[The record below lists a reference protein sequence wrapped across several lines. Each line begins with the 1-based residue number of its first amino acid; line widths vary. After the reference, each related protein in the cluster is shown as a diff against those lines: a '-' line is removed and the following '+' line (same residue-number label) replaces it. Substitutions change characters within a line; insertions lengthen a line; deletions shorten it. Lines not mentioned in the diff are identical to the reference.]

1 MQAVV
6 SPADEPERLQVLHD
20 LRLLDQPHDDPALD
34 ALVRL
39 AAERCGRP
47 LAAIVL
53 VDSERLWLAATS
65 GLDGRRE
72 LPREQALCAATI
84 TSPGVFEVADASA
97 DARFSDGALVRG
109 EPHVR
114 AYAGVSLTVDGH
126 LVGTLCTMDR
136 AAGRLGADAA
146 RALSDLATI
155 AGSLLD
161 ARLRAQR
168 LRLLEARVRT
178 ASRAGSDWLWES
190 DSNGMLTWVS
200 DSVEAH
206 TGAGAAWQLGLRVG
220 EFHRAPDDAELR
232 LGWDR
237 YRAARERREAFR
249 DAISIRDRADGG
261 TMLVSMSG
269 QPVFDSAGRFRGY
282 RGAARDV
289 TAEVAERQ
297 EARHAQELLRRAI
310 DSLTVAVMISAA
322 DGRIVFANLEWRRRV
337 TELLGTEDMP
347 PSRPALIRALAE
359 RGAYPGFDGPL
370 DQVVAWRDSMITHN
384 GATHELSLGELH
396 VLAGDQILPDGS
408 VVHWLIDITERR
420 NAELALAQ
428 QRAELES
435 SQARLSGVLHAV
447 PDLWFVLDA
456 EGRYLEVS
464 DPVHPWLAAPW
475 PSIRGRPFDCV
486 VPPEMA
492 ALGHAA
498 IRRALADD
506 EVERIEYELETQ
518 EGIVRSFEARISP
531 MARDRVLYITRDLT
545 DLRRLEREALV
556 MQRALEAEAAL
567 PVIVTDAR
575 RDDQPAIY
583 VNAAFER
590 LTGWKRDEMI
600 GRNCRILQGPQGEES
615 DQPSLALLRDALAAG
630 RPCTVTLRNRRRDG
644 SGFINEV
651 HVAPVRDSSGRL
663 THFIGVLQDVTE
675 RMRDAERL
683 RMSEALYSSVV
694 ATMTEGL
701 MVVGGHGAIT
711 TANPTACEVLRMPL
725 ERLVGHRLSQ
735 LGFQTLHEDGRPIA
749 PNEHPVRAA
758 VVERRRVIDCLLRV
772 VRPDG
777 SVLIVRL
784 SAQPLPETDDD
795 YGRACV
801 VTFRDI
807 TAERAAEAALAE
819 AEARWQFALEG
830 AATAV
835 WDYDELTQ
843 RMFYSSR
850 WKRMLGH
857 AEHEIGTDLREWTQR
872 IHPDDKPQVMELV
885 RQYRDGEIDG
895 YETEHRLRHKDGH
908 WIWVQDRGKIVAR
921 DAEGR
926 PLRVV
931 GTQVDITERRQHQS
945 ALRDKE
951 RAEAASRAKSE
962 FLSRMSHEMRTPL
975 NAVIGFTQL
984 LRLNGG
990 ESRHQLERY
999 SNHILEAG
1007 QHLLNLIDEV
1017 LDLQR
1022 VEAGKLALDLQ
1033 PVAVRPLVGSVLGLL
1048 APIAQ
1053 RRAVKSVNEVDAS
1066 AQVRA
1071 DPRRLRQVLI
1081 NLMSN
1086 GIKYNREGGTLSIGC
1101 SAEAAH
1107 GRWGITVEDDGL
1119 GLSAE
1124 QQARL
1129 FQPFERLGLETS
1141 AIEGTGLGLIIARRL
1156 VEEMGGALRL
1166 DSEPGRGTRVT
1177 IELPQAAPI
1186 ATLGNVSTTATPGAD
1201 EARPLR
1207 LLYVEDNRINS
1218 LLFEE
1223 AIKHYGNVDLRIAE
1237 DGPEALELV
1246 RDWRPQ
1252 VLVLDAH
1259 LPGMSG
1265 FEVLVQ
1271 LREQPG
1277 LREAPAFMCSADA
1290 LPDDVQRALDAGF
1303 AGYWTKPIDIA
1314 RVIRDLDEV
1323 RPALAH

>member
-1 MQAVV
+1 MVV
-6 SPADEPERLQVLHD
+6 SPADESERLQVLND

-47 LAAIVL
+47 IAAIAL
-53 VDSERLWLAATS
+53 IDRDRLWFVAST
-65 GLDGRRE
+65 GLGGRRE
-72 LPREQALCAATI
+72 VPREHGPCDHAIANDGL
-84 TSPGVFEVADASA
+84 FELADASV
-97 DARFSDGALVRG
+97 DARFANGELVRAA
-109 EPHVR
+109 PHVR
-114 AYAGVSLTVDGH
+114 AYAGVALSIDGRRI
-126 LVGTLCTMDR
+126 GTLCTMDA
-136 AAGRLGADAA
+136 AAGRLSDEAA
-146 RALSDLATI
+146 RALADLATI
-155 AGSLLD
+155 AGALLD
-161 ARLRAQR
+161 ARWRAQR

-190 DSNGMLTWVS
+190 DSEGTLTWVS

-206 TGAGAAWQLGLRVG
+206 TGAGAAWQLGMHVG
-220 EFHRAPDDAELR
+220 EFHRAPDDPELR

-249 DAISIRDRADGG
+249 DAISVRDRADGG

-289 TAEVAERQ
+289 TAEVAERR
-297 EARHAQELLRRAI
+297 EARITQEQLRRAI

-322 DGRIVFANLEWRRRV
+322 DGHIVFANLESRRRMAG
-337 TELLGTEDMP
+337 LLGSDDVP
-347 PSRPALIRALAE
+347 PSWPALIRALAE
-359 RGAYPGFDGPL
+359 RGAYPGFDGAL
-370 DQVVAWRDSMITHN
+370 DDVVAWRESMITDN
-384 GATHELSLGELH
+384 GATHELALGDMH
-396 VLAGDQILPDGS
+396 VLAGDQRLPDGS

-456 EGRYLEVS
+456 DGRYLEVS

-475 PSIRGRPFDCV
+475 SSIRGRSFDAV
-486 VPPEMA
+486 VPAELA
-492 ALGHAA
+492 ALAHGAL
-498 IRRALADD
+498 RRALATD
-506 EVERIEYELETQ
+506 ELQNIEYELETQ
-518 EGIVRSFEARISP
+518 DGVARHFEARISP

-545 DLRRLEREALV
+545 DLRRLEREALM

-567 PVIVTDAR
+567 PVVVTDALR
-575 RDDQPAIY
+575 ADQPVTY

-590 LTGWKRDEMI
+590 LTGWKRDEMV

-615 DQPSLALLRDALAAG
+615 DQPGLALLRDALSAG

-644 SGFINEV
+644 SGFVNEL
-651 HVAPVRDSSGRL
+651 HVAPVRDSAGRL
-663 THFIGVLQDVTE
+663 SHFIGVLQDVTE

-694 ATMTEGL
+694 ATITEGL
-701 MVVGGHGAIT
+701 MVVGSHGAIT
-711 TANPTACEVLRMPL
+711 TANPTACEVLGLPL
-725 ERLVGHRLSQ
+725 ERLLGHRLSRI
-735 LGFQTLHEDGRPIA
+735 GFLTQHEDGRPLA
-749 PNEHPVRAA
+749 MNEHPVRAA
-758 VVERRRVIDCLLRV
+758 VVERRRVLDRVLRV

-777 SVLIVRL
+777 SVIIVRL
-784 SAQPLPETDDD
+784 TAQPLPAASNDSE
-795 YGRACV
+795 RACV

-830 AATAV
+830 AETAV
-835 WDYDELTQ
+835 WDYDELAQ
-843 RMFYSSR
+843 RMFYSPR
-850 WKRMLGH
+850 WKRMLGY
-857 AEHEIGTDLREWTQR
+857 AEHEIGPDLREWTQR
-872 IHPDDKPQVMELV
+872 IHPDDKPRVMEAV
-885 RQYRDGEIDG
+885 RQYRAGEIDS
-895 YETEHRLRHKDGH
+895 YETEHRLRHRDGH

-921 DAEGR
+921 NGEGL

-931 GTQVDITERRQHQS
+931 GTQVDITERRLHQS

-984 LRLNGG
+984 LKLNGG
-990 ESRHQLERY
+990 ESRQQLDRY

-1022 VEAGKLALDLQ
+1022 VEAGKLVLDLQ
-1033 PVAVRPLVGSVLGLL
+1033 PVPVRPLVGSVLGLL
-1048 APIAQ
+1048 APLAQ
-1053 RRAVKSVNEVDAS
+1053 RRAVKSANDVDAS
-1066 AQVRA
+1066 VQVRA
-1071 DPRRLRQVLI
+1071 DARRLRQVLI

-1086 GIKYNREGGTLSIGC
+1086 GIKYNREGGRLRIGC
-1101 SAEAAH
+1101 SGDAEQ
-1107 GRWGITVEDDGL
+1107 GRWRITVDDDGL
-1119 GLSAE
+1119 GLSVE

-1156 VEEMGGALRL
+1156 VEEMEGTLRL

-1177 IELPQAAPI
+1177 IELPQVSSAAG
-1186 ATLGNVSTTATPGAD
+1186 ATAPAPLED
-1201 EARPLR
+1201 ARPAPLR

-1223 AIKHYGNVDLRIAE
+1223 AIKLYGGVDLRIAE
-1237 DGPEALELV
+1237 DGPEALDLV
-1246 RDWRPQ
+1246 REWRPQ

-1265 FEVLVQ
+1265 YEVLVQ

-1277 LREAPAFMCSADA
+1277 LREVPAFMCSADA

-1314 RVIRDLDEV
+1314 RVIRDLDGL
-1323 RPALAH
+1323 RPAIGTLTH